1 MLDGGIFQ
9 AGAAGLSFANA
20 FVIDASTGT
29 IDTQANTLT
38 LSGSISDGIGSTG
51 GLTKIGGGTLVLS
64 GTSSYTGATNVN
76 AGTLQAGAANAF
88 APQSL
93 FNVASGAVL
102 DLNGFNETLGS
113 LAGAGNVTLGS
124 GTLTAGG
131 NNASTTYS
139 GAISGS
145 GGFNKAGSGTLLLTG
160 TSDYTGVTNIDGG
173 TFEVDGAITSS
184 SSVNV
189 NAGSTLTGVGT
200 VDPSTV
206 TIGSGS
212 NFVPGTAGVPGT
224 SMTIAGN
231 LAFQSGALYLVY
243 LNQTTSTFANVT
255 GAAALAGTV
264 QAMFSPGSVAA
275 KQYTILQ
282 SAGLNG
288 TTFTGVAAPPN
299 FTGTLSYSADDVFLK
314 VSAAL
319 GLGTALNQNQQS
331 AANAINAFFNG
342 GGALPRGLHQPVWTN
357 GQWPRSNAD
366 AVGRRECDGS
376 GACRIRTDQRIP
388 GPDARSVRLW
398 PRRSGERRRAARF
411 CAGSASELPAGC
423 GACLCG
429 PAQGS
434 AQAIFRPALDSVGRE
449 LRRQRYVQR

>member
-1 MLDGGIFQ
+1 M
-9 AGAAGLSFANA
+9 SRSTS
-20 FVIDASTGT
+20 AS
-29 IDTQANTLT
+29 
-38 LSGSISDGIGSTG
+38 
-51 GLTKIGGGTLVLS
+51 
-64 GTSSYTGATNVN
+64 
-76 AGTLQAGAANAF
+76 
-88 APQSL
+88 
-93 FNVASGAVL
+93 
-102 DLNGFNETLGS
+102 
-113 LAGAGNVTLGS
+113 
-124 GTLTAGG
+124 LTAGG

-139 GAISGS
+139 GTISGS

-160 TSDYTGVTNIDGG
+160 TSTYTGVTNIDGG

-212 NFVPGTAGVPGT
+212 SFVPGKAGAPGT

-231 LAFQSGALYLVY
+231 LAFQSGALYVVY

-255 GAAALAGTV
+255 GTAALAGTV
-264 QAMFSPGSVAA
+264 QANFSPGSVAA

-288 TTFTGVAAPPN
+288 TAFTGVAAPPN

-331 AANAINAFFNG
+331 AASAINAFFNG
-342 GGALPRGLHQPVWTN
+342 GGALPPGFINLFGQTGNGLAATLTRLDGENATGAEHGAFDLTNEFLSLMLDPFVYGRGGAASGGGPLGFAPDQQASFP
-357 GQWPRSNAD
+357 PR
-366 AVGRRECDGS
+366 
-376 GACRIRTDQRIP
+376 
-388 GPDARSVRLW
+388 
-398 PRRSGERRRAARF
+398 
-411 CAGSASELPAGC
+411 C
-423 GACLCG
+423 GARLCG
-429 PAQGS
+429 PAQGAAASNLSTSAGRYGARASAAAARPTAIRRS
-434 AQAIFRPALDSVGRE
+434 AQTTSRRRPTALPPAPTIMSIRILFWA
-449 LRRQRYVQR
+449 LRRPGPVPTGVWRSRSAPGGAMHSRRACTAPDISGRHM